1 VTIVSS
7 ERETTLPP
15 LSGAEACERDHLS
28 SDTANTEPLAVPPGR
43 RKQQI
48 VTAFLVV
55 APLAG
60 VVAAALGVISPRV
73 TLLDVI
79 LAVGFYA
86 VSGHGLTAG
95 FHRML
100 THRSFKAARW
110 VKISLA
116 VAGSLGMEGSVISW
130 VANHRRHHAYTD
142 KEGDPHSPYEYGDGT
157 WNQIRGAVNAHVG
170 WLFQAQPTEEARW
183 APDLVKDKDLVA
195 ISRLFPLLGV
205 VSLGLPMLIG
215 WAITRTWAGAL
226 GGLIW
231 GGLVRVF
238 ALHHATFS
246 VNSVCHLWGS
256 RPFTT
261 RVDDRATNFAPLAL
275 LAMGENWHNL
285 HHSCPTLAR
294 HGVDRHQLDSTA
306 RLIWILQRVGAV
318 WDVNWPVAEML
329 DRRRRPAVASST

>member
-1 VTIVSS
+1 MTI
-7 ERETTLPP
+7 
-15 LSGAEACERDHLS
+15 LS
-28 SDTANTEPLAVPPGR
+28 SAREAALRLPLNEIAPGEEDRIPATAR
-43 RKQQI
+43 RAQPAPSGQKKQQV
-48 VTAFLVV
+48 VTAILVV
-55 APLAG
+55 APLCG
-60 VVAAALGVISPRV
+60 VVAAALGVVSPRL

-79 LAVGFYA
+79 LAVGLYA

-142 KEGDPHSPYEYGDGT
+142 TKGDPHSPYEYGDGVGS
-157 WNQIRGAVNAHVG
+157 QIRGALHAHVG
-170 WLFQAQPTEEARW
+170 WLFQAQRTEEARW
-183 APDLVKDKDLVA
+183 APDLVKDRDLVT
-195 ISRLFPLLGV
+195 ISRLFPLFGV
-205 VSLGLPMLIG
+205 VSLGLPMFIG
-215 WAITRTWAGAL
+215 WAITQTWEGAL

-238 ALHHATFS
+238 VLHHATFS
-246 VNSVCHLWGS
+246 VNSACHLWGR

-275 LAMGENWHNL
+275 LSMGENWHNL

-294 HGVDRHQLDSTA
+294 HGVDRYQLDSTA
-306 RLIWILQRVGAV
+306 RLIWILQRAGAV
-318 WDVNWPVAEML
+318 WDVNWPVAERL
-329 DRRRRPAVASST
+329 DRRRRPVIARSG